1 MNARTLLILPPLAL
15 GLLGYIWMTSP
26 DETSPESGEEV
37 SVAVRVVQ
45 VSPRS
50 ITPSVTGFGR
60 VTAERE
66 WSAVAELSGAVTSLA
81 EGIAIGSIVEE
92 GMLIAELDRSS
103 YELARARARA
113 SVADAEAQLEQLVQ
127 EEDNTR
133 RSLEIER
140 RSLTVARKEFSRIEQ
155 LVERGASSDAALD
168 NARRL
173 LLAQEMRVAEL
184 TNTLRLFPSR
194 RNAIAAI
201 RKIQGVELAAAELA
215 LERTRFFVPFRGRVT
230 ALNVQIGQ
238 FARNGETLI
247 SLDSLDAAEITAELQ
262 PRALRPLISTTALA
276 LSGTEALQADAGSN
290 VELLRDAGVSVTVT
304 EPGDDDDDIWSA
316 EIVRF
321 RGAVDAETGSIG
333 IVVRVDEPTRL
344 DFGVR
349 SGPLNTGG
357 FVAVTF
363 HGASVEDAIA
373 IPRSAVQHSETDAFV
388 YVANAQGRLEIREIV
403 TGSVLGDLILVES
416 GLAGGETLVLS
427 EPRPPIPGMLLDLV
441 PENESTATA
450 ITSESDH

>member
-1 MNARTLLILPPLAL
+1 MKARTLLILPPLAL
-15 GLLGYIWMTSP
+15 GIFGYILMTSP
-26 DETSPESGEEV
+26 DETPPESGEEV

-60 VTAERE
+60 VSAERE

-103 YELARARARA
+103 YELALARARA
-113 SVADAEAQLEQLVQ
+113 SVADAEAQLEQLAQ
-127 EEDNTR
+127 EEKNTR

-140 RSLTVARKEFSRIEQ
+140 RSLTVAQSEFSRIEQ
-155 LVERGASSDAALD
+155 LVERGADSDAALD

-173 LLAQEMRVAEL
+173 LLAQEMRVAEM

-201 RKIQGVELAAAELA
+201 HEIQRVELAAAELA
-215 LERTRFFVPFRGRVT
+215 LEHTRFFAPFRGRVT

-262 PRALRPLISTTALA
+262 PRALRPLISTAALE

-304 EPGDDDDDIWSA
+304 EPGDDDDDIWPA

-349 SGPLNTGG
+349 DGPLNTGG

-363 HGASVEDAIA
+363 HGAPLENTIA
-373 IPRSAVQHSETDAFV
+373 IPRSAVQHAETDAFV
-388 YVANAQGRLEIREIV
+388 YVANADRRLEIREIV
-403 TGSVLGDLILVES
+403 TGPVLGDLILVAS

-441 PENESTATA
+441 PVNRSTVTV
-450 ITSESDH
+450 ITSESGR